1 VQLIPPN
8 YFRKLNHGEIFTDE
22 MSPLEIDLGC
32 GDGSFLLAL
41 ASQYP
46 EKSFL
51 GVERLLGRVR
61 KVVKKAENASLIN
74 LKVLRL
80 ELSYSVE
87 WLLPDDCASRVHLL
101 FPDPWPKKKHH
112 KRRIINKKFCESV
125 VRILNKEG
133 EFLFKTDHQEYFEE
147 AIVALSDCH
156 MLERIAWDSK
166 EFYPV
171 TDFERLWLSEGK
183 EIYSARFKTTK

>member
-1 VQLIPPN
+1 MQLIPPN

-101 FPDPWPKKKHH
+101 FPDPWPKKKHI
-112 KRRIINKKFCESV
+112 KRRLI
-125 VRILNKEG
+125 
-133 EFLFKTDHQEYFEE
+133 
-147 AIVALSDCH
+147 
-156 MLERIAWDSK
+156 SK
-166 EFYPV
+166 EFLYFIHSKTNRGCKIEII
-171 TDFERLWLSEGK
+171 TDSKIYQDHIKDLLATQKIFEITNNF
-183 EIYSARFKTTK
+183 EISHEISTFHSKGLKKGHRIERYILLKI

>member
-1 VQLIPPN
+1 MQLIPPN

-101 FPDPWPKKKHH
+101 FPDPWPKKRHF
-112 KRRIINKKFCESV
+112 KRRLINVNFF
-125 VRILNKEG
+125 NK
-133 EFLFKTDHQEYFEE
+133 
-147 AIVALSDCH
+147 IS
-156 MLERIAWDSK
+156 
-166 EFYPV
+166 
-171 TDFERLWLSEGK
+171 
-183 EIYSARFKTTK
+183 